1 MFNPLSAQVYRP
13 VFLAVALLLTFMV
26 FRARERT
33 TRASHPKENPAAAD
47 WLLGLAALVA
57 VGYAAYASDELF
69 RRAAAPETLDIVA
82 GIASMALVLEATRR
96 TVGWLLPAIVLAFVA
111 YAYLGGLIP
120 ESLGVEHKGYGLDR
134 IIGQSYMG
142 LEGLFGIPLDVAAT
156 YIVLFTIYLEPLWI
170 LVGLAALGAALAIHL
185 VLPKREAPPPPAP
198 A

>member
-69 RRAAAPETLDIVA
+69 RRAAAPETLDIV
-82 GIASMALVLEATRR
+82 
-96 TVGWLLPAIVLAFVA
+96 
-111 YAYLGGLIP
+111 
-120 ESLGVEHKGYGLDR
+120 
-134 IIGQSYMG
+134 
-142 LEGLFGIPLDVAAT
+142 
-156 YIVLFTIYLEPLWI
+156 
-170 LVGLAALGAALAIHL
+170 GAAG
-185 VLPKREAPPPPAP
+185 PGRGGPPRWPASCSGPCRAP
-198 A
+198 ASPPR